1 MKFYDREKE
10 LSLLDREFEIV
21 RNKRLSRFVV
31 ISGRRRVGK
40 TALVMKAAERNTDF
54 VSVYLYAF
62 ATTESGLTQRWM
74 QKVAEKFNLEF
85 PPTFSQPVD
94 VIRFLF
100 SLAKKTPTAVFIDEC
115 QDITP
120 VSPTFWSEL
129 QREWDLNKD
138 SSQMLLVQSGS
149 VASAMRLIFQD
160 YSKPLYGR
168 ADAFLELQPF
178 GPQVLQ
184 TILKDAKPNYSP
196 DELLLLYA
204 MTGGVARYVR
214 QMVDT
219 DALTVDRMTEEFF
232 HDSSYFLS
240 EAQILL
246 ANEFKVESGIYYDIL
261 AAIAHGVTKRME
273 LQNVTAG
280 KQVGGYLDKL
290 QKLFGLIRKNEP
302 LFNKDYRKVRYVLND
317 PYLSFWFA
325 FVQREEDLVST
336 RQFDELKRLFRSHYS
351 DYSGRVLEGWF
362 RAKFLE
368 SGLYPEVGSWWDRK
382 GENEIDLIAV
392 NAERR
397 VAWVFE
403 IKRNPKK
410 FDPTVLQRKTAVM
423 LGQNNR
429 LEGFDIRTK
438 GLSLEDMVRPVTEL
452 APL

>member
-1 MKFYDREKE
+1 
-10 LSLLDREFEIV
+10 
-21 RNKRLSRFVV
+21 
-31 ISGRRRVGK
+31 
-40 TALVMKAAERNTDF
+40 
-54 VSVYLYAF
+54 
-62 ATTESGLTQRWM
+62 
-74 QKVAEKFNLEF
+74 
-85 PPTFSQPVD
+85 
-94 VIRFLF
+94 
-100 SLAKKTPTAVFIDEC
+100 
-115 QDITP
+115 
-120 VSPTFWSEL
+120 
-129 QREWDLNKD
+129 
-138 SSQMLLVQSGS
+138 
-149 VASAMRLIFQD
+149 
-160 YSKPLYGR
+160 
-168 ADAFLELQPF
+168 
-178 GPQVLQ
+178 
-184 TILKDAKPNYSP
+184 
-196 DELLLLYA
+196 

-336 RQFDELKRLFRSHYS
+336 RQFDELKHLFRSHYS

-403 IKRNPKK
+403 IKCNPKK

>member
-302 LFNKDYRKVRYVLND
+302 LFNKAYRKVRYVLND

-403 IKRNPKK
+403 IKRHPKK